1 MQDIE
6 RKVIEW
12 LDQHSAKAIR
22 LLKRL
27 IGEKSTLGSE
37 FNAQAVVLE
46 KLRQFHM
53 DIDVW
58 EPSIKQLKQHPYFK
72 SNRSDFHESPNIVA
86 KKGSRWRQVPDF
98 ERPYRCCA

>member
-27 IGEKSTLGSE
+27 IGEKKHIG
-37 FNAQAVVLE
+37 VRV
-46 KLRQFHM
+46 
-53 DIDVW
+53 
-58 EPSIKQLKQHPYFK
+58 
-72 SNRSDFHESPNIVA
+72 
-86 KKGSRWRQVPDF
+86 
-98 ERPYRCCA
+98 